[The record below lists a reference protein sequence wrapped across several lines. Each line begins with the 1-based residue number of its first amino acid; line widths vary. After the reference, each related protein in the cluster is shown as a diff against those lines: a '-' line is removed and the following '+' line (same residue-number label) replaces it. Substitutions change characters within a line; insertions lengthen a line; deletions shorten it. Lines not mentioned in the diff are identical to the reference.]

1 MAKKKVK
8 SKPQESSL
16 TNHTWW
22 AIPLLAILVYIPSFT
37 GQFTLDDNL
46 IVEDNTMI
54 RSLSNLP
61 QIWSSHYWAGKIDAN
76 DTSLYRPLTLTTY
89 AVQYALTKG
98 NPIPFHILNIL
109 LHALVCF
116 SLMKLVQLLFKNNY
130 LTFLSGL
137 FFAIHPIHTEA
148 VSGIVGRAELMS
160 ALFILTASISYHH
173 WREKGNIK
181 WLVALLV
188 STAAAITSKE
198 HGFMMPLVLA
208 VQETAYYFNT
218 KKYLW
223 GNKRIWT
230 AIGSVTLICI
240 CLWIVH
246 SKITGPPVPH
256 EQWLGVKPSNRIAT
270 SLRTAAEYLGL
281 HIWPMKLSADY
292 WTDEVPIVGFGHIKV
307 ILTLILL
314 LCIKALAF
322 WQRRRMVPFTWGIMF
337 FFLTLLPVSNLL
349 FAAGFLKAERILY
362 IPSIGIIVAMAAL
375 LVRLYETKKGKT
387 AAYILTGLMTLFF
400 IGRTWIRASD
410 WESNYTLAQATLKT
424 SPNSPRF
431 NNMMGLEMEH
441 QNKHEEA
448 LKYYER
454 AVKGNPNHVP
464 ALVNLATEYNNFK
477 RPDEAIATLKKAIK
491 IDPNTVIAYVNLMS
505 VYRSQGDYDNNL
517 AVANQALAM
526 FPGSAPVL
534 WNAANA
540 YQLKQDMPKANEL
553 RAKAKQIQPDIGGNK

>member
-1 MAKKKVK
+1 M
-8 SKPQESSL
+8 
-16 TNHTWW
+16 NHTWW

-76 DTSLYRPLTLTTY
+76 DTSLYRPLTLTSY
-89 AVQYALTKG
+89 ALQYAMTKG

-116 SLMKLVQLLFKNNY
+116 SLMKLVNLLFKNNY
-130 LTFLSGL
+130 LTILSGL

-160 ALFILTASISYHH
+160 ALFILTACISYHH
-173 WREKGNIK
+173 WREKGNSK
-181 WLVALLV
+181 WLVTLLI

-198 HGFMMPLVLA
+198 HGFMIPLILA
-208 VQETAYYFNT
+208 LQEITYYFNS
-218 KKYLW
+218 KKYQW
-223 GNKRIWT
+223 GSRLWT
-230 AIGSVTLICI
+230 ALGTVTLTCI

-256 EQWLGVKPSNRIAT
+256 EQWLVVKAAERIAT
-270 SLRTAAEYLGL
+270 STRTTAEYVGL
-281 HIWPMKLSADY
+281 HLWPVHLSADY
-292 WTDEVPIVGFGHIKV
+292 WTDEVPIVGFADTKV
-307 ILTLILL
+307 LFSLILL
-314 LCIKALAF
+314 LSLIALAI
-322 WQRRRMVPFTWGIMF
+322 WQRNKMIAFSWGIAF
-337 FFLTLLPVSNLL
+337 FFLTLLPVSNLF

-375 LVRLYETKKGKT
+375 LVRLYETGKGKVMAYVLT
-387 AAYILTGLMTLFF
+387 AFLSVFF
-400 IGRTWIRASD
+400 ICRTWIRAND
-410 WESNYTLAQATLKT
+410 WKSNFTLAQATLKT

-441 QNKHEEA
+441 QKKHEDA

-477 RPDEAIATLKKAIK
+477 RSDEAIATLKKAIK

-505 VYRSQGDYDNNL
+505 VYRSLGDYDNNL

-553 RAKAKQIQPDIGGNK
+553 RAKAKQIQPDIGGNQ